1 MLCAYNRELAQIH
14 RSRGCERP
22 RQRESSGFEERAAPG
37 PAEAP
42 EEASPDGSEEEGPS
56 YGGMAMQ

>member
-1 MLCAYNRELAQIH
+1 MSGPA
-14 RSRGCERP
+14 
-22 RQRESSGFEERAAPG
+22 RESPPASRSGPG